1 MVLIGPEYGNM
12 ARADLMAAVHEA
24 LEGGFDIPIT
34 CAFNFDAHVGEV
46 EKLGRLTI
54 LKAHMN
60 PDLRM
65 AGALNTTGSGNLF
78 VVFGEPDIE
87 LSEVNGDQLQ
97 ITIHGVDV
105 IKSQCGEIVSSGPD
119 GITFWFVD
127 VSYGEESFS
136 EHRAYFLGAGA
147 PTNP

>member
-105 IKSQCGEIVSSGPD
+105 
-119 GITFWFVD
+119 
-127 VSYGEESFS
+127 SYGEESFS